1 MRSVIMAFSMYS
13 RIPMPKIKWDEK
25 RMQYSLCFFPLV
37 GLTLGGCGVLLY
49 FICERL
55 HFQSMTRALLQA
67 ALPILLTGGIHM
79 DGYLDVTDAKNSW
92 KPAEEKLKILK
103 DPHIGAFACI
113 YAIIY
118 LMLTTAFMNEIT
130 FQQTVHMAVCY
141 TYSRILSGL
150 SVVWFRKA
158 KKDGMVAENAKSSA
172 PGVKWILIVEL
183 VLCISV
189 LLLMG
194 CALPGSFGMGNFA
207 LRNFLPGLVSTVLGL
222 ACFFRY
228 RHMAYKTFGGTT
240 GDLAGYFLQ
249 ACELLMLI
257 GTVCSGCTAEV
268 L

>member
-49 FICERL
+49 FLCERL
-55 HFQSMTRALLQA
+55 GFQSMTRALLQA

-194 CALPGSFGMGNFA
+194 CALPG
-207 LRNFLPGLVSTVLGL
+207 LVSAVLGL

-249 ACELLMLI
+249 TCELLMLI
-257 GTVCSGCTAEV
+257 GTVCSGRAV
-268 L
+268 WG

>member
-1 MRSVIMAFSMYS
+1 
-13 RIPMPKIKWDEK
+13 
-25 RMQYSLCFFPLV
+25 
-37 GLTLGGCGVLLY
+37 
-49 FICERL
+49 
-55 HFQSMTRALLQA
+55 
-67 ALPILLTGGIHM
+67 
-79 DGYLDVTDAKNSW
+79 
-92 KPAEEKLKILK
+92 
-103 DPHIGAFACI
+103 
-113 YAIIY
+113 
-118 LMLTTAFMNEIT
+118 
-130 FQQTVHMAVCY
+130 MAVCY

-207 LRNFLPGLVSTVLGL
+207 LRNFLPGLVSAVLGL